1 MRIFKRND
9 GLSCTWCLCPRLILD
24 QQTCRAESRG
34 HVPLHVP
41 LVFLH
46 LHQKDMWRLKPH
58 KSGQSCRDENESQE
72 LVRWRLFFFFFF
84 FSCLVHS
91 LVCKLIVIALISQ
104 AAIFSPEND
113 PWRHI
118 SPIYVTKWAAWFI
131 WSIHAKI
138 MLALAKLG
146 QATKVFYFHLTVFN
160 ALKLWI

>member
-46 LHQKDMWRLKPH
+46 LHQKDTWRLKPH

-84 FSCLVHS
+84 QLLCQQPCVQVDCNCFNKSGSYFLSGKWS
-91 LVCKLIVIALISQ
+91 LATYFTNLCNQMSRLI
-104 AAIFSPEND
+104 
-113 PWRHI
+113 
-118 SPIYVTKWAAWFI
+118 
-131 WSIHAKI
+131 SIHAKI

-146 QATKVFYFHLTVFN
+146 QATKVFHFHLTVFN